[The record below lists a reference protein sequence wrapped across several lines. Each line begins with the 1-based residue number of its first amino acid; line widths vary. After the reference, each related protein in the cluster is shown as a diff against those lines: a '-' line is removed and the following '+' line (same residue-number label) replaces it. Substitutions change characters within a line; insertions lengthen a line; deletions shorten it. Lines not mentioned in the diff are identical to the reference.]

1 MGVTARPGWSD
12 ASALLKLKGEQLYF
26 SEAPR
31 TLQLAVGLGAVGK
44 AVMTSAPFLGKLF
57 FVPLAVGG
65 TMMGG
70 SFLLLVSGP
79 VSIRIDRGKDEIV
92 RWRKGL
98 RMPGT
103 RRHKIADFDRV
114 AVVELEGGGR
124 QQFAVRL
131 EHSDNGLEPLSYTIV
146 TGPQNGSTEGGD
158 NVEAVARD
166 LASRVAEFAGYEVIA
181 GRERAEVA
189 IAHASSG
196 AVPTR
201 TAAAAE

>member
-1 MGVTARPGWSD
+1 MGVTARPGWTD
-12 ASALLKLKGEQLYF
+12 ASALLKHKGEQLYF

-44 AVMTSAPFLGKLF
+44 GVMTLAPFLGKLF

-79 VSIRIDRGKDEIV
+79 VSIRIDREKDEIV

-98 RMPGT
+98 RLPGT
-103 RRHKIADFDRV
+103 RRHRMADFDRV

-124 QQFAVRL
+124 EQFAVRL
-131 EHSDNGLEPLSYTIV
+131 EHTDNGFEPLSYTIV
-146 TGPQNGSTEGGD
+146 AGPPAGNPGGEGQVGTI
-158 NVEAVARD
+158 ARD
-166 LASRVAEFAGYEVIA
+166 LASRIADFTGYEVRN

-189 IAHASSG
+189 IAYATAG

-201 TAAAAE
+201 TA